1 MRLVAGAFAAI
12 LALAAGP
19 AAALSLIRDAEIEA
33 TVRRIA
39 DPLMRAAAVS
49 PAMVKVYVVNDST
62 PNAFVAGGQNIFL
75 QHRAADRAR
84 HHRRVAR
91 RDRP

>member
-1 MRLVAGAFAAI
+1 MRIVAGLLAVA

-19 AAALSLIRDAEIEA
+19 AVALTLIRDAEIEA

-49 PAMVKVYVVNDST
+49 PAMVQVYVVADPT
-62 PNAFVAGGQNIFL
+62 PNAFVAGAQFVDGVELGQ
-75 QHRAADRAR
+75 
-84 HHRRVAR
+84 
-91 RDRP
+91 